1 MELLT
6 LYMAT
11 GKTRVL
17 GLLYYEAYM
26 NTQTVLELME
36 NFKIKPL
43 GLGLIP
49 LSSIAAYYGGYTL

>member
-1 MELLT
+1 MKENKHELLT
-6 LYMAT
+6 LSMAT

-26 NTQTVLELME
+26 DIQTVLELTE
-36 NFKIKPL
+36 NFEI

-49 LSSIAAYYGGYTL
+49 LSSIAV